1 MPYHTLLAR
10 TRKLIRTRVPS
21 HWKGIQEG
29 SFRSG
34 WLKLPPQPMT
44 DHELARAIR
53 ELADLRLDAASFGS
67 RSEGP

>member
-1 MPYHTLLAR
+1 MPYHMLLAR

-34 WLKLPPQPMT
+34 CLKLAAQPMT

-53 ELADLRLDAASFGS
+53 ELAGLRLDAAKL
-67 RSEGP
+67 RSSL